1 MSGGFTGRGHLWL
14 EPGQRN
20 MAVQRGQDTDLGVAA
35 RRGCLKRLEKVGITK
50 DFSDCTSKI
59 WTLL

>member
-1 MSGGFTGRGHLWL
+1 MWL

-35 RRGCLKRLEKVGITK
+35 RRGCLMRLEKVGITK
-50 DFSDCTSKI
+50 DFSDCTSKFGHFYRSPRE
-59 WTLL
+59 LLL